1 MFYNHTEA
9 WGIVWGPPKCDLC
22 HRKCLG
28 ACNSWQFVLD
38 MWRDSVTCRQVATF
52 SESKYYV
59 PVVTGNPA
67 DWRHLPSDSGR
78 GVSEQIVKW

>member
-1 MFYNHTEA
+1 M
-9 WGIVWGPPKCDLC
+9 
-22 HRKCLG
+22 
-28 ACNSWQFVLD
+28 
-38 MWRDSVTCRQVATF
+38 TCREVATF